1 MTAEVAILR
10 AYALAS
16 QGKYTEAEV
25 MLKSVP
31 GVIDSPQGADLYARI
46 LCATDRMDMARR
58 VWQEIL
64 HVQPDNAPA
73 KQAINALDNP
83 AALGLDGDACSTSWK
98 GKILVAAIVAMVMG
112 VAFSVGK
119 SINRGKA
126 TDYDNIP
133 VVIAEAKIGGKI
145 SSATLQELQRGFLTN
160 FNDRCGLIIKGGNGR
175 YVTDRQKRLAVIAEW
190 ISDVAKIPSSKI
202 FFQSAAEPTEDVIL
216 QVVPAYLERKRG
228 SNEGE

>member
-46 LCATDRMDMARR
+46 LCATDRMDLARR

-83 AALGLDGDACSTSWK
+83 ATRGLDGDACSTSWK

-119 SINRGKA
+119 FIGCRNGSDVDGA
-126 TDYDNIP
+126 P
-133 VVIAEAKIGGKI
+133 VAIAEERISGKI
-145 SSATLQELQRGFLTN
+145 SGATLRELQRGFLTN
-160 FNDRCGLIIKGGNGR
+160 FNDSCSLIVKGGSGR
-175 YVTDRQKRLAVIAEW
+175 HVTDRQKRLAVIAEC
-190 ISDVAKIPSSKI
+190 ISEVAKIPFSKI
-202 FFQSAAEPTEDVIL
+202 FFQPLAEPTEDVIL